1 MRLSPLISS
10 TAAVIAL
17 LACGAS
23 IAGHNPNGGYAATRE
38 QCEGLAARMAGRWP
52 DASTRITSTQFHAA
66 SEVISIATFGGPPAQ
81 ITVPAHCEL
90 FGVLRERTGA
100 LGQRYAIRFHVRLP
114 TTWNER
120 FFFQAGGGTN
130 GEIGNAL
137 GQLAP
142 NVAPALVQGFAV
154 VSQDSG
160 HDNATNTD
168 PNRGGTTAFGFDAQ
182 ARADYGHASLQP
194 VAQAAKALIASYYDN
209 RPRFS
214 YFVGCSKG
222 GAEGMAVTQR
232 YPEEFDGVLA
242 SAPGFSLP
250 RAALAQAWDV
260 QALGRATDLTS
271 AQSLARAFSD
281 SNLAL
286 AAKAVLSAC
295 DADDG
300 IADGIIGAFAQCST
314 QKVDRKLRGA
324 QCARG
329 KTDECLSEAQ
339 ISALER
345 VYAGPVDASGHALYS
360 DWPWDAGLASFPWR
374 MWKLGSIEPAM
385 PALNIKL
392 GGASLSAVF
401 TTPPTVVRDDP
412 EAQLAFVRAF
422 DFTRDAPKIYATDAQ
437 FPHSAWDDIS
447 ARSTD
452 LSRFKA
458 RGGKLL
464 VPHGVSDAVFS
475 INDTLAWY
483 RELDQRVKGSA
494 ASFVRVFPVPG
505 MGHCGGGPAT
515 DQYDAFAALMKWVEQ
530 GEAPEQ
536 IVAQAGPA
544 TPWPGRQRPLCFYPK
559 VARYKGSGSVERAE
573 SFECR

>member
-17 LACGAS
+17 LACGRS
-23 IAGHNPNGGYAATRE
+23 IADHSPKGDHAATRE

-52 DASTRITSTQFHAA
+52 DASTRITSAQFHAA
-66 SEVISIATFGGPPAQ
+66 PEVISIGTFGGPPAQ

-114 TTWNER
+114 TAWNER
-120 FFFQAGGGTN
+120 FFFQAGGGSN

-142 NVAPALVQGFAV
+142 TVAPALVQGFAV

-194 VAQAAKALIASYYDN
+194 VAQAAKALIAAYYKD

-222 GAEGMAVTQR
+222 GAEGMAITQR

-242 SAPGFSLP
+242 AAPGFSLP
-250 RAALAQAWDV
+250 RAALAEAWDV
-260 QALGRATDLTS
+260 QTLGRATDLTTS
-271 AQSLARAFSD
+271 QSLAAAFTD
-281 SNLAL
+281 ADLAL
-286 AAKAVLSAC
+286 AAKSVLSAC

-300 IADGIIGAFAQCST
+300 LADGIVGAFAQCST
-314 QKVDRKLRGA
+314 QKVSREMRA
-324 QCARG
+324 VQCARV
-329 KTDECLSEAQ
+329 KTGECLSEGQ
-339 ISALER
+339 IVALER
-345 VYAGPVDASGHALYS
+345 VYAGPVDARGQALYS
-360 DWPWDAGLASFPWR
+360 DWPWDAGLASSAWR
-374 MWKLGSIEPAM
+374 MWKLGSREPAF
-385 PALNIKL
+385 PAFNIKL

-412 EAQLAFVRAF
+412 EAQLAFIRSF

-437 FPHSAWDDIS
+437 FPRSAWDDIS
-447 ARSTD
+447 ARSSD
-452 LSRFKA
+452 LSRFRA

-475 INDTLAWY
+475 INDTLSWY
-483 RELDQRVKGSA
+483 REVDQRTGGAA
-494 ASFVRVFPVPG
+494 ASFVRIFPVPG
-505 MGHCGGGPAT
+505 MGHCAGGPAT
-515 DQYDAFAALMKWVEQ
+515 DQYDAFAALRKWVEQ
-530 GEAPEQ
+530 GEAPER
-536 IVAQAGPA
+536 IVAQAGPG
-544 TPWPGRQRPLCFYPK
+544 TPWPGRQRPLCPYPK
-559 VARYKGSGSVERAE
+559 VAHYKGSGNVERAE
-573 SFECR
+573 SFVCR